1 MKTKQTVTTVL
12 FLLCLGAGFVL
23 LLRGL
28 LRENGASRALVR
40 QALQT
45 EGLSGKVEA
54 LTGGAEGAA
63 NKDLD
68 VKHLCV
74 QIFGGVERL
83 MGRRVVQDAD
93 QSLTVV
99 KLDSGALQFVDQT
112 AAYVDASGPAH
123 ALADFADRLEKRG
136 IPLLYVNAPQKIQR
150 GDSPLPDGITEYGN
164 QMGDVLVE
172 TLKGRGVETLDLRDS
187 FEDRPDYAAW
197 FFRTDHHWKPG
208 SAFFAYQTLAPV
220 LESHGIHTDS
230 RCLERESYDV
240 KVYENWFLGSQG
252 KRVGSLYAGVDDFE
266 WWTPK
271 EAGRFTLDVEEYGIH
286 REGSWDE
293 ALLFPERMEARD
305 WFNGNPYTLYSGGDY
320 PLATIVNQD
329 NPSGEDMVLI
339 RDSMAC
345 ALTPFL
351 AQSCRTLTTIDLR
364 YFTGDLEETVA
375 ALDPALVMVLYSTTD
390 AKVPEMFNFG

>member
-1 MKTKQTVTTVL
+1 MKTKQTVTAVL
-12 FLLCLGAGFVL
+12 FLLCLAAGFVL
-23 LLRGL
+23 LLGGL
-28 LRENGASRALVR
+28 LREDGASRALAR
-40 QALQT
+40 QAVQA
-45 EGLSGKVEA
+45 EGLTGKAEV

-63 NKDLD
+63 NRDLD
-68 VKHLCV
+68 AKHLCV
-74 QIFGGVERL
+74 QLFGGVERL

-99 KLDSGALQFVDQT
+99 KLDSGALQFVDLT
-112 AAYVDASGPAH
+112 AGYVDAAGPAH
-123 ALADFADRLEKRG
+123 ALADFGDRLEQRG
-136 IPLLYVNAPQKIQR
+136 IPLLYVNAPQKIPR
-150 GDSPLPDGITEYGN
+150 GDSPLPGGVTEYGN

-172 TLKGRGVETLDLRDS
+172 TLKSRGVEVLDLRDS
-187 FEDRPDYAAW
+187 FEDTPDYAAW

-208 SAFFAYQTLAPV
+208 AAFFAYQTLAPV
-220 LESHGIHTDS
+220 LEAHGIYTPA
-230 RCLERESYDV
+230 RCLERDSYDIR
-240 KVYENWFLGSQG
+240 VYEDWFLGSQG
-252 KRVGSLYAGVDDFE
+252 KRVGTLYAGVDDME

-271 EAGRFTLDVEEYGIH
+271 ESARFTLDVEEYGIH
-286 REGSWDE
+286 REGGWDE
-293 ALLFPERMEARD
+293 ALLFPERMEPRD

-320 PLATIVNQD
+320 PLATIVNRS
-329 NPSGEDMVLI
+329 NPAGEDLVLI

-390 AKVPEMFNFG
+390 AKVQEMFDFG

>member
-12 FLLCLGAGFVL
+12 FLLCLGLGFVL

-28 LRENGASRALVR
+28 LREDGGSRALVR
-40 QALQT
+40 QALQA

-54 LTGGAEGAA
+54 LIGGAEGAA
-63 NKDLD
+63 NRDLD
-68 VKHLCV
+68 ERHLCV
-74 QIFGGVERL
+74 QLFGGVERL

-99 KLDSGALQFVDQT
+99 KLDSGALQFVDPNLG
-112 AAYVDASGPAH
+112 YVDASGPAN
-123 ALADFADRLEKRG
+123 ALADFADRLKARG

-164 QMGDVLVE
+164 QMGDELVE
-172 TLKGRGVETLDLRDS
+172 TLKSRGVETLDLRDR

-197 FFRTDHHWKPG
+197 FFQTDHHWKPG
-208 SAFFAYQTLAPV
+208 SAFFAYQILAPI
-220 LESHGIHTDS
+220 LETHGIYTPTL
-230 RCLERESYDV
+230 CLERENYNI
-240 KVYENWFLGSQG
+240 KVYEDWFLGSQG
-252 KRVGSLYAGVDDFE
+252 KRVGSLYAGVDDME

-271 EAGRFTLDVEEYGIH
+271 ETARFTLDVEEYGIH

-293 ALLFPERMEARD
+293 ALLFPERMEVKD

-320 PLATIVNQD
+320 PLATIVNHD
-329 NPSGEDMVLI
+329 NPSGGDMVLI

-390 AKVPEMFNFG
+390 AKVQEMFKFG